1 MNVARQPT
9 NDNTPAANMRASRH
23 FLEQA
28 ALELAKEPPERLK
41 ASGKCWAALA
51 QAVKAVGKDR
61 RWRNDSY
68 YRTHAILN
76 QIIYE
81 QGDETATAREM
92 RRDFLAVQA
101 LHTNYHEIVFDAP
114 TLQAGIESA
123 QQLVDWL
130 EQVRQDG
137 PRPAVIKDAE
147 SQARLAYLLGINHL
161 AQAVIDRIIPIGKRS
176 EDGFKKDGPLGR
188 AVSRARAGKELPG
201 SYATSWGMPQPG
213 NDEGGEDD
221 NGGSNPPEAGRGN
234 RPSPRPQPA
243 GRPAGGQPTFT
254 PKSKKNGA
262 SNIAVKPDTTRP
274 VTDSA
279 GATSPQSVRR
289 ERRNQGKPWRSGQ
302 PTTVNIRM

>member
-9 NDNTPAANMRASRH
+9 SDRTPAANMQSSRR

-28 ALELAKEPPERLK
+28 ARELAKNPPERLK
-41 ASGKCWAALA
+41 ASEKCWDALT

-61 RWRNDSY
+61 RWRSNAH
-68 YRTHAILN
+68 RRIHAILN

-81 QGDETATAREM
+81 QGDETAMSREM

-123 QQLVDWL
+123 QQLVERL
-130 EQVRQDG
+130 EQVRQEG

-147 SQARLAYLLGINHL
+147 GQARLAYLLEINHL
-161 AQAVIDRIIPIGKRS
+161 AQAVIDQVIPIGKRS

-213 NDEGGEDD
+213 E
-221 NGGSNPPEAGRGN
+221 
-234 RPSPRPQPA
+234 
-243 GRPAGGQPTFT
+243 
-254 PKSKKNGA
+254 
-262 SNIAVKPDTTRP
+262 
-274 VTDSA
+274 
-279 GATSPQSVRR
+279 
-289 ERRNQGKPWRSGQ
+289 
-302 PTTVNIRM
+302 